1 MAYYEPDNKPWLGKL
16 WKAEASVLQCSREP
30 KTFHIHIKYSLSS
43 LSLSHKEHQI
53 FSFVCHCLVPTLV
66 TWAKPAEAVIKES
79 TAALLCSGSPLS
91 VLGHTF
97 SKPINIFSGP
107 EGTDVKLQIIL
118 CNNKSLA
125 VVVVVVVVVL
135 KHCVFYQGH
144 KGTGLISIA
153 KNWYND

>member
-1 MAYYEPDNKPWLGKL
+1 M
-16 WKAEASVLQCSREP
+16 
-30 KTFHIHIKYSLSS
+30 
-43 LSLSHKEHQI
+43 
-53 FSFVCHCLVPTLV
+53 

-97 SKPINIFSGP
+97 SKHINISSGP

-153 KNWYND
+153 KN